1 MTGGDDMTE
10 LVPAEAFSPGEI
22 LQEKIEERGW
32 SQREFAEILGRPVAA
47 VNEIIKGKRS
57 ITPATAKE
65 LAAAL
70 GTSPFLWLNL
80 EAAYRLHTTEPPPRR
95 IAIEARLRG
104 LYPVKGMIQRGWI
117 EHSKTPEVLEARV
130 LEFFSINSLDETPEL
145 PHAAKKGG
153 TIMGYD
159 DSSPTQLAWLF
170 RVKQIAEAM
179 PVPTYTAGKLKD
191 ALNQLRPLMVAAEEI
206 RHVPRILADAGVRFV
221 IVEHL
226 PGSKIDGV
234 CFWLNKEQP
243 VIGMS
248 LRFDR
253 IDNFWFVLRHEI
265 EHALNRD
272 ASIDSELDKED
283 ADLSD
288 EEQMANEE
296 AAHFCVP
303 TERLNDFIAR
313 VDPLYSRNRI
323 LGFAK
328 IVGVHPGLVVGQ
340 LQRRIKRY
348 DLLRNYLVK
357 VREVVTPVAMTD
369 GHGRVCP
376 V

>member
-1 MTGGDDMTE
+1 MNE
-10 LVPAEAFSPGEI
+10 LVPVEVFSPGEM
-22 LQEKIEERGW
+22 LLDELEERGW
-32 SQREFAEILGRPVAA
+32 SQREFAEIIGRPVAA

-57 ITPATAKE
+57 VTPATAKE

-70 GTSPFLWLNL
+70 GTSAFLWLNL

-95 IAIEARLRG
+95 IAIEAQLRG

-130 LEFFSINSLDETPEL
+130 LEFFGINSLNETPEL
-145 PHAAKKGG
+145 PHAAKKGQELW
-153 TIMGYD
+153 GYD
-159 DSSPTQLAWLF
+159 ESSPTQLAWLY
-170 RVKQIAEAM
+170 RVKQIAAAM
-179 PVPTYTAGKLKD
+179 SVPLYTVGKLKN
-191 ALNQLRPLMVAAEEI
+191 ALDELQPLMVAAEEI

-226 PGSKIDGV
+226 PSSKIDGA
-234 CFWLNKEQP
+234 CFWLNKDQP

-265 EHALNRD
+265 EHVLNRD
-272 ASIDSELDKED
+272 ASIDSELDKSD
-283 ADLSD
+283 DNLSG
-288 EEQMANEE
+288 EEQIANEE
-296 AAHFCVP
+296 ASHFCVP

-323 LGFAK
+323 LGFANV
-328 IVGVHPGLVVGQ
+328 VGVHPGLVVGQ

-369 GHGRVCP
+369 GYGRVCP